1 MSRENSDFIMIFKK
15 LFQLPY
21 LPITL
26 APIVLFSPLLF
37 GGKVLFWG
45 TPGLQFMPWWTFSW
59 ETLLDG
65 HLPLWNPLLGMGVP
79 LLANYQSA
87 LFYPPTWIY
96 LLFYAAG
103 GIGTMAWAQALV
115 LTLHLILSGVGMAK
129 LARRLGWDALAQT
142 LAGLAYALSGYLVA
156 RAWFASINATVA
168 WLPWALLAAYAAV
181 EQPALRRWARLGLVL
196 GLQLLAGHAQTAWY
210 TLLLTGAWILF
221 WAWVRAHEA
230 RRWRALLKAAGGY
243 LLAGLGSAAL
253 AAVQL
258 LPTVEYLLQSQRA
271 TAVDA
276 EFALNYSFWPWRFI
290 TLIAPNF
297 FGNPAHSDYWGYGNF
312 WEDAV
317 YIGLLP
323 LLLALAALARRRIA
337 DDGRPVSGL
346 RSPVIRFWGIAI
358 FTAFLLAL
366 GKNTPV
372 FPWLYQNFP
381 TFDMFQAPTRFS
393 LWAVVALALLAALGV
408 QNWRRPEGRGLYWT
422 RLGTASAFAVSMG
435 AGLAYFNMGAVS
447 PTFIRATALA
457 GLWGLGAGAL
467 SLTAP
472 PHEHKTRTRIWQW
485 LVVLWIAA
493 DLLVA
498 GWGLNPGA
506 APEFYTHS
514 APVVEGRIYLPPAQE
529 YALKYERFLRFD
541 TFNPGENWLDL
552 RTAQLPNLNLLVG
565 QASANNFDP
574 FVPGRYA
581 RWMDVLEGLD
591 ANTKARILD
600 LMAVAATEQVDAK
613 RGSGV
618 SFAPRGLV
626 SRFSWVPCAVP
637 ASDAENAWE
646 QTFSG
651 EINFGDTVVLEGL
664 ESTPSRVC
672 DSTLGQVTLE
682 DEHPNALKFSIQSRA
697 PGWLLLADVWY
708 PGWRAWVDGEP
719 VDVLRANYLF
729 RAVEVP
735 AGAHHVEF
743 RYQPLLFY
751 IGVFVSVLAWGGLG
765 WALRSS
771 HKKSV

>member
-1 MSRENSDFIMIFKK
+1 MTIKK

-26 APIVLFSPLLF
+26 APIALFSPLLF

-45 TPGLQFMPWWTFSW
+45 TPGLQFMPWWTFAW

-65 HLPLWNPLLGMGVP
+65 HLPLWNPLLGMGAP

-87 LFYPPTWIY
+87 LFYPATWIY
-96 LLFYAAG
+96 LLFYALG
-103 GIGTMAWAQALV
+103 GLSAMAWAQALV
-115 LTLHLILSGVGMAK
+115 LTLHLILSGWGMAK
-129 LARRLGWDALAQT
+129 LARRLGWDPLAQSV
-142 LAGLAYALSGYLVA
+142 AGLAYALSGYLVA
-156 RAWFASINATVA
+156 RAWFASINATAA

-181 EQPALRRWARLGLVL
+181 ERPSLRRWAHLSLVL
-196 GLQLLAGHAQTAWY
+196 GVQLLAGHAQTAWY
-210 TLLLTGAWILF
+210 TWLLTGAWILF
-221 WAWVRAHEA
+221 WAWTRADNL
-230 RRWRALLKAAGGY
+230 RRWRAVLKAAGSY

-258 LPTVEYLLQSQRA
+258 LPTAEYLLQSQRA

-297 FGNPAHSDYWGYGNF
+297 FGNPAHGDYWGYGNF

-323 LLLALAALARRRIA
+323 LLLALGTLARRRVKNNNEQSLIA
-337 DDGRPVSGL
+337 NLQLSSVC
-346 RSPVIRFWGIAI
+346 FFAAI
-358 FTAFLLAL
+358 ILVAFLLAL

-372 FPWLYQNFP
+372 FPWLYQHIP

-393 LWAVVALALLAALGV
+393 LWAVVALVLLAALGV
-408 QNWRRPEGRGLYWT
+408 QFWRRPEGRGLYWT
-422 RLGTASAFAVSMG
+422 RLGTAGAFAVSMG

-472 PHEHKTRTRIWQW
+472 PHTHAGRTRIWQW
-485 LVVLWIAA
+485 LVVLWITA
-493 DLLVA
+493 DLLFA
-498 GWGLNPGA
+498 GWGLNPGTN
-506 APEFYTHS
+506 PEFYTHS
-514 APVVEGRIYLPPAQE
+514 VPAVDGRIYLPAEQE
-529 YALKYERFLRFD
+529 YAFKYERFLRFD
-541 TFNPGENWLDL
+541 TFDSGENWLDL
-552 RTAQLPNLNLLVG
+552 RAAQLPNLNLLTG
-565 QASANNFDP
+565 QASVNNFDP

-581 RWMDVLEGLD
+581 RWMDALEGLD
-591 ANTKARILD
+591 ANSKERILN
-600 LMAVAATEQVDAK
+600 LMAVAATEQVTAE
-613 RGSGV
+613 RGYSV

-637 ASDAENAWE
+637 AIDAEDAWA

-651 EINFGDTVVLEGL
+651 EINFGDTIVLEGL
-664 ESTPSRVC
+664 ESAPSRVC

-682 DEHPNALKFSIQSRA
+682 DEHPNFVQFSIKSRA
-697 PGWLLLADVWY
+697 PGWLLMADVWY

-719 VDVLRANYLF
+719 VDVLQANYLF

-735 AGAHHVEF
+735 AGAQRVEF
-743 RYQPLLFY
+743 RYQPLSFY
-751 IGVFVSVLAWGGLG
+751 IGFFVSVFAWVGLG
-765 WALRSS
+765 WKLRSS
-771 HKKSV
+771 RQKSV